1 MNHMQLN
8 KKLGLVILMSLLLF
22 VFVPLTKAFE
32 GVDGENVTIE
42 VDEVVEDD
50 LYVGA
55 NKFVLNGTIKGDL
68 IVAATEILINGTVEG
83 DLLAGGQLVVI
94 NGTITDDARLAA
106 MAIELGEGAEV
117 GDDLIAAGY
126 SLHGK
131 SGSLVSNDLVFAGFQ
146 ALLAGDVNEDVW
158 VGANSLQ
165 VNGRIGGNI
174 TAEVGGEDSAPPVNP
189 YQFTPGAPAMPVVPA
204 GLTVDDAAE
213 IGGDFTYRSPQS
225 FDIPSGTVA
234 GDVDFT
240 REVVSVEVD
249 SQPSAGQTV
258 WRHVR
263 RFITLA
269 LIGALLIWQTPNFVT
284 RLSQQLREK
293 PVPSLG
299 WGALVYFGVPVLII
313 VLIVAAILLALFF
326 GALQFGN
333 LSSAVIFVSLAVVVA
348 FMVTFVLVLLYLTK
362 IIVGYFVGH
371 QILQRVSP
379 TLADT
384 PYWPLLLGL
393 LLVVAVIAI
402 PWLGGLVNWIIAIV
416 GVGALWL
423 LWRSDKVPAE
433 KMA

>member
-1 MNHMQLN
+1 MNHMKLN
-8 KKLGLVILMSLLLF
+8 KKLGLVLLMSLLLF
-22 VFVPLTKAFE
+22 VFVPLTKAFD
-32 GVDGENVTIE
+32 GIDGENVTIE
-42 VDEVVEDD
+42 AGEVVEDD

-55 NKFVLNGTIKGDL
+55 NTFVLNGTIKGDL
-68 IVAATEILINGTVEG
+68 IVASAETVINGTVEG
-83 DLLAGGQLVVI
+83 DLLAVGQLIVI
-94 NGTITDDARLAA
+94 NGTITDDARVGA
-106 MAIELGEGAEV
+106 MAIELGEGAAI

-131 SGSLVSNDLVFAGFQ
+131 SGSLVSQDLVFAGFQ

-158 VGANSLQ
+158 VGVNSLQ

-174 TAEVGGEDSAPPVNP
+174 TAEVGEEESAPPVNP
-189 YQFTPGAPAMPVVPA
+189 YQFMPDAPAMPVVPS

-213 IGGDFTYRSPQS
+213 IGGDFNYRSHKS
-225 FDIPSGTVA
+225 FSIPASAVE
-234 GDVDFT
+234 GDVDFSQET
-240 REVVSVEVD
+240 VSVDNVSE
-249 SQPSAGQTV
+249 PSTGQAV

-269 LIGALLIWQTPNFVT
+269 LIGALLVWQAPNFVT
-284 RLSQQLREK
+284 RLSEQLSEK

-299 WGALVYFGVPVLII
+299 WGALVYFAVPVLII

-326 GALQFGN
+326 GLLQFGN
-333 LSSAVIFVSLAVVVA
+333 LSSAVIFVSLAVGFA
-348 FMVTFVLVLLYLTK
+348 FMVVFVLVLLYLTK

-371 QILQRVSP
+371 QILQRLSP

-393 LLVVAVIAI
+393 LLIVAVIAI
-402 PWLGGLVNWIIAIV
+402 PWLGGLVNWIIALV

-423 LWRSDKVPAE
+423 MWRSGKVPVE
-433 KMA
+433 KIA